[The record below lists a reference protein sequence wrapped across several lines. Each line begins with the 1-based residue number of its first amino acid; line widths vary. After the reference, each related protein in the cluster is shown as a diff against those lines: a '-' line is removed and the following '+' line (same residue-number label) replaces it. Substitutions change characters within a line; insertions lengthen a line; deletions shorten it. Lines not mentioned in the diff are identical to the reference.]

1 MQRANLGNGLALSL
15 GYARAEK
22 RLRGPLARAHRVY
35 ILLDMSNSATSQ
47 ANVAESVTVG
57 TRLQITKG
65 CNARGVT
72 KGVTV
77 RVLSVEALGA
87 DYGHS
92 VKVRFQPINGFK
104 TSQIFAF
111 YARHTNRL
119 ADPIVRMNDGNP
131 SHVIEARRV
140 ASR

>member
-1 MQRANLGNGLALSL
+1 MT
-15 GYARAEK
+15 
-22 RLRGPLARAHRVY
+22 
-35 ILLDMSNSATSQ
+35 DSATSQ
-47 ANVAESVTVG
+47 ANVTVG

-65 CNARGVT
+65 CNARGVA

-77 RVLSVEALGA
+77 QVLSVEALGA

-92 VKVRFQPINGFK
+92 VKVRFQPVNGFK
-104 TSQIFAF
+104 AGQIFAF
-111 YARHTNRL
+111 YARHANRL